1 MSVDIQAL
9 SDQIDIGNL
18 LTRYCRAVDSKDW
31 DLYRSLLT
39 DDAHLDY
46 SAAGLFVGGPD
57 DAVEYLTGR
66 QDSISVGMH
75 YATNVECDITGDTA
89 TVRAMFYNPMQLPGR
104 VDQSCCGGYYH
115 HELVRTADRWR
126 SRNLRE
132 DSVWFTGEP

>member
-57 DAVEYLTGR
+57 DAVDYLTGH

-75 YATNVECDITGDTA
+75 YVTNVESQVDGDEA
-89 TVRAMFYNPMQLPGR
+89 AVVAMWFNAVRLPGAEDISYFHGR
-104 VDQSCCGGYYH
+104 WHD
-115 HELVRTADRWR
+115 EMVRTPSGWR
-126 SRNLRE
+126 IKNLRLE
-132 DSVWFTGEP
+132 VAG